1 MTDHPLRTLACRV
14 VGLADAT
21 HDTRIVSLEAVDGS
35 RFDFAA
41 GQYAVVTFQGL
52 PGRDYSM
59 ANRPGASPIEF
70 HIRRMGGAGASVH
83 ATRDLA
89 LGDAVTIEG
98 PYGDGWLRTGHGGPI
113 LAVAGGSGLAPM
125 KAIVETALG
134 AGMDRDIHLYF
145 GVREERDVYLA
156 GHFAALAAARAN
168 FRFTAVLADEPGA
181 TARRHGALDA
191 AILADFTDFT
201 GFKAYL
207 AGPPAMVDA
216 TVEALAARGLP
227 RADIH
232 ADPFVTDDEKR
243 ARQRAK
249 GGS

>member
-21 HDTRIVSLEAVDGS
+21 HDTRIVSLEAVDGT
-35 RFDFAA
+35 RFGFAA
-41 GQYAVVTFQGL
+41 GQYAVVGFAGL

-59 ANRPGASPIEF
+59 ANRPGATPIEF
-70 HIRRMGGAGASVH
+70 HIRRMAGAGASVH

-98 PYGDGWLRTGHGGPI
+98 PYGDGWLRTDHGGPI

-125 KAIVETALG
+125 KAIVETAL
-134 AGMDRDIHLYF
+134 AVGMGQDIHLYF

-156 GHFAALAAARAN
+156 GHFEDLAAACAN
-168 FRFTAVLADEPGA
+168 FRFIAVLSDESGA
-181 TARRHGALDA
+181 TARRRGPLDA
-191 AILADFTDFT
+191 AVLADFSDFA

-216 TVEALAARGLP
+216 TVEALAAHGLP

-232 ADPFVTDDEKR
+232 ADPFVTDAEKR
-243 ARQRAK
+243 ARQRARDA
-249 GGS
+249 S

>member
-21 HDTRIVSLEAVDGS
+21 HDTRIVSLEAVDS
-35 RFDFAA
+35 TRFDFSA
-41 GQYAVVTFQGL
+41 GQYAVVGFAGL

-59 ANRPGASPIEF
+59 ANRPGATPLEF
-70 HIRRMGGAGASVH
+70 HIRRMGGTGASVH
-83 ATRDLA
+83 ATGDLA

-98 PYGDGWLRTGHGGPI
+98 PYGDGWLRADHAGPI

-125 KAIVETALG
+125 KAIVETALA
-134 AGMDRDIHLYF
+134 AGMGQDIDLYF
-145 GVREERDVYLA
+145 GVREERDVYLD
-156 GHFAALAAARAN
+156 GHFEALAAAHAN
-168 FRFTAVLADEPGA
+168 FRFVPVLSDEPGA
-181 TARRHGALDA
+181 VVRRRGQVGD
-191 AILADFTDFT
+191 AILADFAGFA

-227 RADIH
+227 RSDIH
-232 ADPFVTDDEKR
+232 ADPFVTDAEKR
-243 ARQRAK
+243 ARQRTQQ
-249 GGS
+249 GS